1 MWENF
6 RPGRPQLTVRR
17 GDRLA
22 DEAGMEAGHAVA
34 ALPAGVVRRDLP
46 DTGPVVG
53 GAAGP
58 AAPDHVALLLA
69 HLIMIVMMTMI

>member
-1 MWENF
+1 MRENC
-6 RPGRPQLTVRR
+6 RLPGRAHLTVRR

-22 DEAGMEAGHAVA
+22 DEAGVEAGHAVA
-34 ALPAGVVRRDLP
+34 ALPAGVVRRDRLP

-58 AAPDHVALLLA
+58 AAPEHVALLLA
-69 HLIMIVMMTMI
+69 HLTMIMM